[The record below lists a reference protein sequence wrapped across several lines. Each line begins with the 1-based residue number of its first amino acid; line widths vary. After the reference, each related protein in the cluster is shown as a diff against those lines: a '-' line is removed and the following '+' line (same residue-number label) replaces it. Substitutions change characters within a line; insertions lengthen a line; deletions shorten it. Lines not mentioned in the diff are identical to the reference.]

1 MSAQISATL
10 KQLQSRLAALTV
22 DYAGVREEQ
31 RAVSKKQ
38 IQIQASMQSIEKQI
52 KELSAADPVISEHA
66 LLRYLERAKGVD
78 MDQLRT
84 EVLTPELV
92 AMIKTIKSG
101 KVPMPGGLR
110 AIVKNSVVV
119 TIEAADT

>member
-1 MSAQISATL
+1 MSAQVSATL
-10 KQLQSRLAALTV
+10 KQLQSRYAVLGAE
-22 DYAGVREEQ
+22 YAGVIEEQ

-38 IQIQASMQSIEKQI
+38 IQIQAAMQSIEKQI
-52 KELSAADPVISEHA
+52 KELSAADPLVSEHA
-66 LLRYLERAKGVD
+66 LLRYLERAKGID
-78 MDQLRT
+78 IEQLRA

-119 TIEAADT
+119 TIEPADA